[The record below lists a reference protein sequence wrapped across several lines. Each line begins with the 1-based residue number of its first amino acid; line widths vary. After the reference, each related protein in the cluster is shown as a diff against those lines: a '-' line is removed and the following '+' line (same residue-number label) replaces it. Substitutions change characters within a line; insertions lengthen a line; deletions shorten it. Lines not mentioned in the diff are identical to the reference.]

1 MFSCQNLT
9 VDDPKNPGNDLI
21 SDLSFCSSSG
31 AILYLSGA
39 SRIVKTSVL
48 RAIAGLHKPSSGVIT
63 FKGKNFAE
71 FKIKPVH
78 YIGHKLGIK
87 QNLSVWD
94 NLSFWAN
101 SLDAREGLQAAI
113 IYLGLQDILEDDC
126 KRLSS
131 SKCKKVAITRL
142 MLSKAQIW
150 LLDELD
156 TDLDEQDRR
165 LLSNLI
171 NIKASSGGIIIS
183 TTSQQKK
190 DNQTLN
196 LADYVK

>member
-9 VDDPKNPGNDLI
+9 VDDPKNPGNRLI
-21 SDLSFCSSSG
+21 YDLSFCSSSG

-39 SRIVKTSVL
+39 NGIVKTSVL
-48 RAIAGLHKPSSGVIT
+48 RAIAGLSKPSSGEIT
-63 FKGKNFAE
+63 FKGKNLAD
-71 FKIKPVH
+71 FKLKPLH

-87 QNLSVWD
+87 QNLSIWD
-94 NLSFWAN
+94 NLSFWAD
-101 SLDAREGLQAAI
+101 SLEAREGLQAAI
-113 IYLGLQDILEDDC
+113 IYLGLQDILEEDC
-126 KRLSS
+126 KLLSFNT
-131 SKCKKVAITRL
+131 CKKVAIARL

-156 TDLDEQDRR
+156 TDLDEQDRK

-183 TTSQQKK
+183 TTSDAKE
-190 DNQTLN
+190 DYQTLN
-196 LADYVK
+196 LLDYVK